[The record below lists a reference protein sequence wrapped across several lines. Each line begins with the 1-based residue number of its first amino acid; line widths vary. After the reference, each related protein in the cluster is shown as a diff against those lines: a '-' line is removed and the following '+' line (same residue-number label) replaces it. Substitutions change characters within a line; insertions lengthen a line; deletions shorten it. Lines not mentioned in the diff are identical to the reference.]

1 MNKKL
6 LFLGGVALL
15 FISYFAVQIVSQ
27 KDTVAVSDQPSII
40 VIDICSLRKDRLGA
54 FGSQAGLTKN
64 LDAFAK
70 ESATFQNFWT
80 ESGWCLPNFATMLTG
95 MRPDAHQ
102 QTLVLPNNT
111 QSASLLENLEMLP
124 EILRARGFAT
134 AGFSGSRYLSQ
145 EFWPADTYKKGGLL
159 RGFDTFANPYRFSY
173 ENDHMGSVSVEE
185 NFTRIEEFLA
195 QKTDKPRFLYVT
207 IDDLHSPYQMD
218 DADAARVE
226 ALYDGPMKNSLLAM
240 KVMRLFNGEKQNNI
254 TADEVRAAEE
264 LKNNP
269 KALEYVRTRYDASV
283 KRTDRLF
290 GELVGELKASG
301 QWDKSVVIVTAHQG
315 ESLGENGKLGHTG
328 SGLSGEIVNVPL
340 FIRYPGKTNGETIPA
355 LAERVD
361 IPATILDIV
370 GVLKTHPQFGGVSL
384 LAWLDGAASKK
395 EKAYIFSQSQR
406 TTIPAATTQA
416 IDERAVRNE
425 RYKLVWYEY
434 RKEPYA
440 LYDIIADPLEQQN
453 IINAKPDVFQEL
465 KTQLDLHAKRSAN

>member
-1 MNKKL
+1 M
-6 LFLGGVALL
+6 
-15 FISYFAVQIVSQ
+15 FIGYFVFQIVSK
-27 KDTVAVSDQPSII
+27 KDTISVSDQPSII

-54 FGSQAGLTKN
+54 FGSQAELTKN

-124 EILRARGFAT
+124 EILRARGFTT

-145 EFWPADTYKKGGLL
+145 EFWPADTYTKGGLL

-173 ENDHMGSVSVEE
+173 EDDHMGSMSVEE
-185 NFTRIEEFLA
+185 NFPRIKEWLA
-195 QKTDKPRFLYVT
+195 QKTDKPRFLYIT
-207 IDDLHSPYQMD
+207 IDDLHSPYRMD

-226 ALYDGPMKNSLLAM
+226 ALYDGSMKNSLLSM

-254 TADEVRAAEE
+254 TADEIRAAAE

-269 KALEYVRTRYDASV
+269 KALEYVRARYDASV
-283 KRTDRLF
+283 KRADRLF

-301 QWDKSVVIVTAHQG
+301 QWDNSVVIVTAHQG

-340 FIRYPGKTNGETIPA
+340 FIRYPGKTNGETVSA

-370 GVLKTHPQFGGVSL
+370 GTLKSHPQFGGASL
-384 LAWLDGAASKK
+384 LGWLGKTTPTQWKK
-395 EKAYIFSQSQR
+395 YIFASSQR
-406 TTIPAATTQA
+406 TMIPAATTQA

-425 RYKLVWYEY
+425 RYKLVWYGY
-434 RKEPYA
+434 QKNPYA
-440 LYDIIADPLEQQN
+440 LYDIVADPLEQKN
-453 IINAKPDVFQEL
+453 IISTEPSVFQEL
-465 KTQLDLHAKRSAN
+465 KAQLDLNAK

>member
-6 LFLGGVALL
+6 LLLGGVAVL
-15 FISYFAVQIVSQ
+15 FIGYFAFQIVSK
-27 KDTVAVSDQPSII
+27 KDTISVSDQPSII

-54 FGSQAGLTKN
+54 FGSQAGLTDN
-64 LDAFAK
+64 LDMFAK
-70 ESATFQNFWT
+70 ESATFPNFWT

-95 MRPDAHQ
+95 MRPDAHR

-111 QSASLLENLEMLP
+111 ASASLLENLEMLP
-124 EILRARGFAT
+124 EILRARGFTT

-145 EFWPADTYKKGGLL
+145 EFWPADTYTKGGLL

-173 ENDHMGSVSVEE
+173 EDNHMGSMSVEE
-185 NFTRIEEFLA
+185 NFPRIKEWLA
-195 QKTDKPRFLYVT
+195 QKTDKSRFLYVT
-207 IDDLHSPYQMD
+207 IDDLHSPYRMD
-218 DADAARVE
+218 DADAVRVE
-226 ALYDGPMKNSLLAM
+226 ALYDGPMKNSLLSM

-254 TADEVRAAEE
+254 TADEIRAAAE

-269 KALEYVRTRYDASV
+269 KALEYVRARYDASV

-301 QWDKSVVIVTAHQG
+301 QWDNSVVIVTAHQG

-340 FIRYPGKTNGETIPA
+340 FIRYPGTTNGETVSA
-355 LAERVD
+355 LAERAD

-370 GVLKTHPQFGGVSL
+370 GVLKTHPQFGGASL
-384 LAWLDGAASKK
+384 LGWLGKTTPIQWKK
-395 EKAYIFSQSQR
+395 YIFASSQR
-406 TTIPAATTQA
+406 TMIPAATTQA

-425 RYKLVWYEY
+425 RYKLVWYGY
-434 RKEPYA
+434 QKNPYA
-440 LYDIIADPLEQQN
+440 LYDIVADPLEQKN
-453 IINAKPDVFQEL
+453 IISTEPSVFQEL
-465 KTQLDLHAKRSAN
+465 KAQLDLNAK